1 MSFRGTFAALGE
13 PNYRRYFTGQA
24 VSLAGTWMQAVAQSW
39 LVLQLP
45 PSGTRLGLVAA
56 AQFLPVMLFAPY
68 GGVLAD
74 RVDKRRMLMATQAVY
89 GTLALALGLLTV
101 TGVVAL
107 WMVVVLALLFGL
119 TSAADNP
126 ARQAFASEMVPPH
139 QVRNAVTLNSILVN
153 SARAVG
159 PAAAGIL
166 IGTVGT
172 GICFLV
178 NAATYLAVLVALA
191 RMDRSALRPAPQAVR
206 APGQLREGLRYVR
219 DTPGLL
225 VPLLMLL
232 VVGMLAYE
240 FSVVLPMLVHESFAG
255 GPGTYA
261 LIVSAMGAGAVVGG
275 LLTANRAGTGIATL
289 SRAALV
295 FGVAIAVAAVA
306 PTLALEVVAIA
317 IVGAASITFLAT
329 GNSTL
334 QLESDPRFRG
344 RVMALWS
351 VAFLGSTPLGG
362 PVVGVVADWA
372 GPRVALGVGAAAC
385 IIAAALGGRA
395 VRRLRPPRARSTA
408 DAMLLGRRPV
418 LR

>member
-39 LVLQLP
+39 LVLQLTH
-45 PSGTRLGLVAA
+45 SGTWLGLVAA
-56 AQFLPVMLFAPY
+56 AQFLPVLLLAPY

-74 RVDKRRMLMATQAVY
+74 RIDKRRMLMATQAAFGV
-89 GTLALALGLLTV
+89 LALALGLLAV
-101 TGVVAL
+101 TGAVRL

-159 PAAAGIL
+159 PAIAGVL

-178 NAATYLAVLVALA
+178 NAATYGAVLGALA
-191 RMDRSALRPAPQAVR
+191 RMDTSALRPAQRAPR

-240 FSVVLPMLVHESFAG
+240 FSVVLPVLAHGTFDG

-261 LIVSAMGAGAVVGG
+261 LIVSAMGAGAVAGG
-275 LLTANRAGTGIATL
+275 LLTANRSATGVAPL

-295 FGVAIAVAAVA
+295 FGVSIALAAAA

-317 IVGAASITFLAT
+317 AVGAASITFLAT

-334 QLESDPRFRG
+334 QIESDPRFRG

-362 PVVGVVADWA
+362 PVIGAVADWA
-372 GPRVALGVGAAAC
+372 GPRAALGVGAAAC
-385 IIAAALGGRA
+385 IGAGVLGAVAGR
-395 VRRLRPPRARSTA
+395 RIPRRARP
-408 DAMLLGRRPV
+408 LLPAPAVASR
-418 LR
+418 

>member
-1 MSFRGTFAALGE
+1 MSLRGTFAALGE
-13 PNYRRYFTGQA
+13 PNYRRYFAGQA

-39 LVLQLP
+39 LVLQLTH
-45 PSGTRLGLVAA
+45 SGTWLGLVAA
-56 AQFLPVMLFAPY
+56 AQFLPVLLFAPY

-74 RVDKRRMLMATQAVY
+74 RVDKRRMLMATQAAFGVQ
-89 GTLALALGLLTV
+89 AVALGLLTV
-101 TGVVAL
+101 TGAVRL

-159 PAAAGIL
+159 PAVAGIL

-178 NAATYLAVLVALA
+178 NATTYAAVLGALA
-191 RMDRSALRPAPQAVR
+191 TMDTSALRPAPQAAR

-219 DTPGLL
+219 ATPGLL
-225 VPLLMLL
+225 VPLMMLL
-232 VVGMLAYE
+232 IVGMLAYE
-240 FSVVLPMLVHESFAG
+240 FAVVLPVLAHGTFHG
-255 GPGTYA
+255 GPGTFA
-261 LIVSAMGAGAVVGG
+261 LIVSAMGAGAVAGG
-275 LLTANRAGTGIATL
+275 LLTAGRSATGVAPL

-295 FGVAIAVAAVA
+295 FGIAIAVAAAA

-317 IVGAASITFLAT
+317 AVGAASIMFLAT

-362 PVVGVVADWA
+362 PVIGAIADWA

-385 IIAAALGGRA
+385 IGAGALGAVACRRMPRRGRPALAAPA
-395 VRRLRPPRARSTA
+395 VASR
-408 DAMLLGRRPV
+408 
-418 LR
+418 